1 MMELVLALAIGV
13 LAASGVWLMLRP
25 RTFQVIMGLSLL
37 SYAVNIFIFAM
48 GRLKS
53 GAPPV
58 LVDGVSE
65 PARYADPTPQ
75 ALVLTAIVIAFSGSI
90 VGLLLSYYVNLP
102 AGPAIVLT
110 LGGLYVLSMIIG
122 PLGPVLTRLRP
133 RWHFER

>member
-1 MMELVLALAIGV
+1 MIAFFFV
-13 LAASGVWLMLRP
+13 SRY
-25 RTFQVIMGLSLL
+25 R
-37 SYAVNIFIFAM
+37 
-48 GRLKS
+48 
-53 GAPPV
+53 
-58 LVDGVSE
+58 SE
-65 PARYADPTPQ
+65 PD
-75 ALVLTAIVIAFSGSI
+75 IAFSGSI